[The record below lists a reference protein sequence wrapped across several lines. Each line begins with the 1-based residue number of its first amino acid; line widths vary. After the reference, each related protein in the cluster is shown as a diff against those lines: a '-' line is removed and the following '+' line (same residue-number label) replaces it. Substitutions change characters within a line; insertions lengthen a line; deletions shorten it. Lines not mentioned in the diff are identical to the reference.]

1 VNRPGVGREDPFLDW
16 KVRIFF
22 SGAAL
27 LLAGILFDRPVLAL
41 VAAVLLAGGV
51 ALAALGRMRA
61 RRERDE
67 DRDTG

>member
-1 VNRPGVGREDPFLDW
+1 MSRPGVGREDPFLDW

-41 VAAVLLAGGV
+41 AAAVVLAAGV
-51 ALAALGRMRA
+51 ALAALGRVRA

-67 DRDTG
+67 DSTTG